1 MSAVTWDDVA
11 LIRAADEVVRMPR
24 RHLTLVPAG
33 PEVRA
38 EAGAEAPLRLTRR
51 GRLAVA
57 GLLVGGAVLGSA
69 ISGGWGVAGADPAAS
84 ARPATTVTVVWGD
97 TLSQVAAREL
107 PTLPIAEGVARI
119 QLANRLNT
127 TAISAGQTLVIPA
140 S

>member
-11 LIRAADEVVRMPR
+11 VIRAADEVVRMPR
-24 RHLTLVPAG
+24 RHLTLVPAVCA
-33 PEVRA
+33 PSTET
-38 EAGAEAPLRLTRR
+38 GAEAPLRLTRR